1 MFIKKI
7 ILCLFM
13 IKYQLDAKAEMI
25 VQVVDHAKEKEIML
39 LEIKL
44 WLIVTDDGWDV
55 WGDGIG
61 CWLLVTEYCDCD
73 CGWLD
78 TCVDGCE

>member
-1 MFIKKI
+1 MVFFDVYLNQMFIKKI

-44 WLIVTDDGWDV
+44 
-55 WGDGIG
+55 
-61 CWLLVTEYCDCD
+61 
-73 CGWLD
+73 
-78 TCVDGCE
+78 